1 LERVG
6 AFVRRRRDELGLSQG
21 DVARA
26 LGYKSVMSVS
36 HIEAG
41 KESLA
46 PARAY
51 AWAEILEVRRDAFY
65 LFVTGDRDEMDPSE
79 PPGEG
84 ELLADE
90 AEVLALYRKLPPVYQ
105 RQVRDLARTLG
116 TLARGERRK
125 R

>member
-1 LERVG
+1 
-6 AFVRRRRDELGLSQG
+6 
-21 DVARA
+21 
-26 LGYKSVMSVS
+26 MSVS
-36 HIEAG
+36 NIEAG

-65 LFVTGDRDEMDPSE
+65 LFVTGHSDHMGPSE
-79 PPGEG
+79 PPEGE

-90 AEVLALYRKLPPVYQ
+90 AEVLALYRKLPPGYQ
-105 RQVRDLARTLG
+105 RQVRDLAQALG

>member
-1 LERVG
+1 
-6 AFVRRRRDELGLSQG
+6 
-21 DVARA
+21 
-26 LGYKSVMSVS
+26 MSVS
-36 HIEAG
+36 NIEAG

-51 AWAEILEVRRDAFY
+51 AWAEVLEVRRDAFY
-65 LFVTGDRDEMDPSE
+65 LFVTGERDEMDPSE

-84 ELLADE
+84 ELLTDE
-90 AEVLALYRKLPPVYQ
+90 VEVLALYRKLPPAYQ